1 MGEADGL
8 GLSRSYA
15 GAARARPLTPR
26 MRDVA
31 GCGARG
37 LTAQQ
42 TAIELG
48 VAVQT
53 VWTVRAALTA
63 RLEAPNF
70 TAAVVLVVRA
80 GEL

>member
-1 MGEADGL
+1 M
-8 GLSRSYA
+8 S
-15 GAARARPLTPR
+15 GAAGYAVPGSRPLTPR

-31 GCGARG
+31 RSGARG
-37 LTAQQ
+37 ATAKE

-53 VWTVRAALTA
+53 VWTVRAALCA
-63 RLEAPNF
+63 RLDAPNF
-70 TAAVVLVVRA
+70 TAAVVLAVRA

>member
-1 MGEADGL
+1 
-8 GLSRSYA
+8 
-15 GAARARPLTPR
+15 

-31 GCGARG
+31 SCGARG

-42 TAIELG
+42 TALELG
-48 VAVQT
+48 VAIQT
-53 VWTVRAALTA
+53 VWTVRAALVE

-70 TAAVVLVVRA
+70 TAAVVLVDRA